1 MCACGGTA
9 VALVDKHDIE
19 KINSFHTTCFG
30 EIVFT
35 CFFVGVCV
43 CVCLSSL
50 VSVEFSSVS
59 YRLVNKLCCMLK
71 FVFAR
76 LFTPRLSNNRVQAF
90 LTESHVCSI
99 ILGLCLVFFVRI
111 PFGIIPSVIR
121 QTASYPLA
129 LFSISLSLSVC
140 VCVCVCG
147 FSPY

>member
-43 CVCLSSL
+43 CVCLSSP

-76 LFTPRLSNNRVQAF
+76 LFVPLGCPTTEFRHFLQNPMYVAF
-90 LTESHVCSI
+90 FWDYV
-99 ILGLCLVFFVRI
+99 
-111 PFGIIPSVIR
+111 
-121 QTASYPLA
+121 
-129 LFSISLSLSVC
+129 
-140 VCVCVCG
+140 
-147 FSPY
+147 